1 MFMKLIYALAALA
14 AVLALSACNT
24 IQGAGRDVEAVGQK
38 VQDEAAEAKR
48 KM

>member
-1 MFMKLIYALAALA
+1 MFRKIIYAFGAPAT
-14 AVLALSACNT
+14 VLALSACNT
-24 IQGAGRDVEAVGQK
+24 IQGAGRDVEQLGQK